1 MGNGKDRKGRFYVYA
16 VLWGVPGLLTLYET
30 YRLLKLQTLKN
41 ADFYAG
47 PVGYMCGV
55 GLLLMGFC
63 IWEIIAG
70 LKNRTQETRSD
81 VRTSHTIVKKVY
93 FCIAYMVLFL
103 VLTPV
108 LGFIL
113 ASGIFLGACMR
124 LLRCSLIEIV
134 ITVIV
139 YCGSFYWFLP
149 YLGISL
155 PQGIWGI

>member
-16 VLWGVPGLLTLYET
+16 MLWGVPGLLILCEI
-30 YRLLKLQTLKN
+30 YRILQRPKQV
-41 ADFYAG
+41 DFYTG

-70 LKNRTQETRSD
+70 LKNGTPKTRST
-81 VRTSHTIVKKVY
+81 VQTSRNTKKVF
-93 FCIAYMVLFL
+93 FCIAYMALFL
-103 VLTPV
+103 VLSPI

-124 LLRCSLIEIV
+124 LLSCGLIEIV

-139 YCGSFYWFLP
+139 YCGSFYLFLP

-155 PQGIWGI
+155 PRGIWGI